1 MSAVVVPKPRSR
13 MITGWRQATQPTRQP
28 KWKKPVAPVPRDKA
42 G

>member
-13 MITGWRQATQPTRQP
+13 LVTGWRQVAPSTRPP
-28 KWKKPVAPVPRDKA
+28 KWKKPVAPEPREKT